1 MTYDY
6 TLTLIKG
13 GEVTVEHLIGP
24 ELYEDEID
32 ESGYDISG
40 ARFYLVGPDGE
51 EMDIDTEFDD
61 DAECET
67 ETLDNE
73 QYVKYVCWRTSD
85 WTVTSDVPLTAADVI
100 PRYRDFGGYKF
111 LDFEIPKATEV
122 EFDSSW
128 DGKYQDIVVE
138 ASNPTFS
145 MPEDAF

>member
-6 TLTLIKG
+6 TLTLVKG

-32 ESGYDISG
+32 ESGYDITG

-51 EMDIDTEFDD
+51 EMEIDTEFDN
-61 DAECET
+61 DAECEI

-85 WTVTSDVPLTAADVI
+85 WTVTSNVPLTAADII

-145 MPEDAF
+145 MPEDS